1 MAGRDPSP
9 LNIAYLDPP
18 YGRYFQALA
27 AGLVRRTGGQVVAL
41 LSSPAYRLYTGTD
54 RVAVW
59 PPGQVDQPAPLPPN
73 AAHAVWSQ
81 HVDQDF
87 LAVFWHAVAWFRARF
102 QAERTDLCLVFSDA
116 RPFSLAAAVAAA
128 ELGVRVLYFERGAY
142 RFRTAS
148 LSLQG
153 LNARFSLE
161 RARAHT
167 QIAGATEDEA
177 RHRRPLE
184 PGLRRRFAA
193 FILANALACL
203 VAPQR
208 RRLQHKRYAF
218 APYLR
223 LAVVQWWAGRRWSR
237 TSEAGLHIAP
247 GAPVVV
253 VPLQLPADSQ
263 LHLGSP
269 FPGNQA
275 FLDFVVDRVRRVA
288 PGARVLV
295 KRHPMDSAS
304 YSMPRGAQAVGGNL
318 ERFFGL
324 DPVFV
329 CVNSTVGFEA
339 ASAGRPVLCFG
350 ASFYTDTAP
359 VRRVTPGNFAQQLA
373 QALADRAKQPAGQL
387 LKQDVLRWYQAPGD
401 AWAFTAGDLERTV
414 AIVLEHCGEPAARSA
429 AAQLPPAPGQ
439 ALQQVVHEHRAA

>member
-1 MAGRDPSP
+1 

-27 AGLVRRTGGQVVAL
+27 AGLVRRTGGRVVAL
-41 LSSPAYRLYTGTD
+41 LSSPAYRLYTGAD
-54 RVAVW
+54 RVEVW
-59 PPGQVDQPAPLPPN
+59 PPGVVDHPAPLPPN
-73 AAHAVWSQ
+73 AEHAVWSQ
-81 HVDQDF
+81 DVDRHF

-102 QAERTDLCLVFSDA
+102 EAEQTELCLVFSDA
-116 RPFSLAAAVAAA
+116 RPFSLAASVAAA
-128 ELGVRVLYFERGAY
+128 DLGVRVLYFERGAY

-153 LNARFSLE
+153 LNARFSLD
-161 RARAHT
+161 RAREHT
-167 QIAGATEDEA
+167 QISGATEDEA
-177 RHRRPLE
+177 RQRRPLE
-184 PGLRRRFAA
+184 PGLRSRFSA
-193 FILANALACL
+193 FIIANALACM

-223 LAVVQWWAGRRWSR
+223 LAVVQWWAERRFSR
-237 TSEAGLHIAP
+237 TPEARLHIEP
-247 GAPVVV
+247 GTPLVV

-275 FLDFVVDRVRRVA
+275 FLDFVVDHVHRVA
-288 PGARVLV
+288 PDARVLV
-295 KRHPMDSAS
+295 KRHPMDSAG
-304 YSMPRGAQAVGGNL
+304 YRMPRGAQAVGGNL
-318 ERFFGL
+318 ERFFPL
-324 DPVFV
+324 EPVFV

-359 VRRVTPGNFAQQLA
+359 VFRVTPGNFALLLA
-373 QALADRAKQPAGQL
+373 QALADRVEQPAGRV
-387 LKQDVLRWYQAPGD
+387 LKHDVLRWYQAPGD
-401 AWAFTAGDLERTV
+401 AWAFTAADLERTV
-414 AIVLEHCGEPAARSA
+414 EIVLEHCNELSA
-429 AAQLPPAPGQ
+429 QSAPAQLSPAPGQ
-439 ALQQVVHEHRAA
+439 ALKQVVHEQRAA